1 MPPSIAEPHASG
13 RRHVFHSLCAA
24 VNAQVWFEFVPS
36 GANLADQPSR
46 DELELLSELG
56 SAAFR
61 ARWPDM
67 DASWEKAFIQIF
79 NEFGAKPTKAEKRAR
94 RTGGRCFRRPC
105 QVRPRL
111 NPPLLSDSPLI
122 T

>member
-46 DELELLSELG
+46 DELELPSELG
-56 SAAFR
+56 STAFR

-79 NEFGAKPTKAEKRAR
+79 NDLGPS
-94 RTGGRCFRRPC
+94 
-105 QVRPRL
+105 RPRQK
-111 NPPLLSDSPLI
+111 NGRDAQEDAVSADRAKCARV
-122 T
+122 